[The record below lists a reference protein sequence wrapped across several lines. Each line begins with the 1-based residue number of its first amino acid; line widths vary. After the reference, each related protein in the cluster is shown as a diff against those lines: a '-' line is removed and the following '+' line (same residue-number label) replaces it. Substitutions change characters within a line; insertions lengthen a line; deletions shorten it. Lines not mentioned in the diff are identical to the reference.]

1 MSGRSTRHNRKAKL
15 HAAKPGWRS
24 AVVVFLIYGILAIG
38 ANWHVWV
45 HGVSSTIQTAG
56 GSDVQEEVWFLAQT
70 PWAIIH
76 GVNPFAN
83 AWLNAP
89 TGLNLMDNTTMP
101 LLGILG
107 APITLLFGPIATF
120 NVLLDLGFCVSA
132 GAFFLAARRH
142 VAWTPAAFIGGLL
155 YGFSPYAVAVGTGH
169 LFLLFSAVPPL
180 VLLVVDRFVRS
191 PEFSPRRTGLALGL
205 CLLAQ
210 LYISVEI
217 FASMIVL
224 GAITVAV
231 AAVVWWRPT
240 RVDIRRWL
248 HALGVAGIVLVV
260 GASYPLWVALAGPQH
275 IQGPA
280 QTAQA
285 LAGLATDPLSLVV
298 PTINQHFTLGHASLG
313 DALVAERNSHWDVV
327 FDAVAEN
334 GTYIGVPL
342 IVLLTA
348 GTIVLWQRKA
358 VRLYALVAMSA
369 LVLSM
374 GSRLHIDGHRTRI
387 PLPFIFLAHLPL
399 LDSSVAVRYMLFFWL
414 FAALILAIVADR
426 IRDRMLSV
434 GPSSFAAASGAVL
447 VSGAALI
454 PLLPQW
460 PYSAGPAGVPTWFT
474 TQASTFPVG
483 STLVI
488 FPFAEAPDASA
499 MLWQAVANV
508 RFKMPGGYA
517 VFRSASGS
525 ATFASAPSPL
535 QESLALCSMGE
546 PVSQSPS
553 SIRSQLASWHAS
565 GVLVAPNYPGASC
578 ARHLMQSA
586 LGLPREQGG
595 MLVWRIYSGTD
606 LSAPDLRDRATSTWA
621 AVGRTKRNDQG
632 TGQSHLIARASSIRS
647 KRLWRAAWSCS
658 TACMRSTA
666 VDASAVRWFTVWIVS
681 ARSPTRSASFASRR
695 SRSLAVSAWSITV
708 GSHRLTFHERS
719 SNRSMS
725 SPKLAVSPADSW
737 RTTAN
742 WLVSNATSCKHSSSK
757 RQLVWLAPA
766 PRAAVTADSG
776 PRAVAAAFSIRLN
789 VEDT

>member
-1 MSGRSTRHNRKAKL
+1 MAL
-15 HAAKPGWRS
+15 F
-24 AVVVFLIYGILAIG
+24 VYGILAVC

-45 HGVSSTIQTAG
+45 HGVSNTIQTAG

-83 AWLNAP
+83 TWLNAP

-107 APITLLFGPIATF
+107 TPITLIFGPIATF
-120 NVLLDLGFCVSA
+120 NVLLDLGLCVSA
-132 GAFFLAARRH
+132 EAFFLAARRH
-142 VAWTPAAFIGGLL
+142 VTWTPAAFIGGLL

-191 PEFSPRRTGLALGL
+191 PGSPPHRAGLALGL

-210 LYISVEI
+210 LYISSEA
-217 FASMIVL
+217 FASMIIIGSIAL
-224 GAITVAV
+224 AV
-231 AAVVWWRPT
+231 ATVLWWRPT
-240 RVDIRRWL
+240 RDDIRRWL
-248 HALGVAGIVLVV
+248 QMLGVAGVVLVV
-260 GASYPLWVALAGPQH
+260 GAGYPVWVALAGPQH
-275 IQGPA
+275 IKGPA

-285 LAGLATDPLSLVV
+285 LAGLATDPVSLVV
-298 PTINQHFTLGHASLG
+298 PTVNQHFTLGHASLG
-313 DALVAERNSHWDVV
+313 DSLVAERDPHWNVV

-334 GTYIGVPL
+334 GTYIGGPL
-342 IVLLTA
+342 IALLAA
-348 GTIVLWQRKA
+348 GTIVLWQRKV
-358 VRLYALVAMSA
+358 VRLFALGAAAA

-414 FAALILAIVADR
+414 FAAFLLAVVADR
-426 IRDRMLSV
+426 IRARMLLV
-434 GPSSFAAASGAVL
+434 GPSSFAAASGAAL
-447 VSGAALI
+447 VSGVALL

-460 PYSAGPAGVPTWFT
+460 PYSAAPARVPAWFT

-499 MLWQAVANV
+499 MLWQAVADV

-535 QESLALCSMGE
+535 QQSLALCSMGQ
-546 PVSQSPS
+546 PISQSPS
-553 SIRSQLASWHAS
+553 SIRSQLAAWHVR

-578 ARHLMQSA
+578 ARNLMQSA

-595 MLVWRIYSGTD
+595 MLVWRI
-606 LSAPDLRDRATSTWA
+606 
-621 AVGRTKRNDQG
+621 
-632 TGQSHLIARASSIRS
+632 
-647 KRLWRAAWSCS
+647 
-658 TACMRSTA
+658 
-666 VDASAVRWFTVWIVS
+666 
-681 ARSPTRSASFASRR
+681 
-695 SRSLAVSAWSITV
+695 
-708 GSHRLTFHERS
+708 
-719 SNRSMS
+719 
-725 SPKLAVSPADSW
+725 
-737 RTTAN
+737 
-742 WLVSNATSCKHSSSK
+742 HS
-757 RQLVWLAPA
+757 
-766 PRAAVTADSG
+766 VT
-776 PRAVAAAFSIRLN
+776 
-789 VEDT
+789 